1 MVEIML
7 YASFLGYGLIIVTC
21 LILIYFVPGIFILLS
36 DIKKNINQN

>member
-1 MVEIML
+1 MAEIML

-21 LILIYFVPGIFILLS
+21 LILIYFVPRIFILLS